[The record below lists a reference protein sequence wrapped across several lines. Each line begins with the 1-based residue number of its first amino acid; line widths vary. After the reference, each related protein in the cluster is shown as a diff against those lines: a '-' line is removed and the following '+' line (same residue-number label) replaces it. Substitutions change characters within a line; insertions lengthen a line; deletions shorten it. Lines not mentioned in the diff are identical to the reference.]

1 MIMEVGSSLQV
12 NIKQFY
18 EKTKKVFNNLSRYD
32 KIIVEYIEI
41 NNFGYKI
48 MRRNFTNG
56 KNNSR

>member
-1 MIMEVGSSLQV
+1 MVVGSSLQV
-12 NIKQFY
+12 NIKQFD
-18 EKTKKVFNNLSRYD
+18 EKNKKVFNNLSRYD

-41 NNFGYKI
+41 NNLGYKI